1 MEQMKQFIL
10 VGTEKPS
17 EREEWILRTVNQLL
31 EIDAEGVLIAFE
43 DDETE
48 HGGFAVHHCSIAN
61 MLNIARGALAEAVS
75 LMGVSLDQEDNGFV
89 QRIYRKRCKVSDNL
103 DSLCDGLK
111 EQPE

>member
-1 MEQMKQFIL
+1 MEQRKQFIL

-17 EREEWILRTVNQLL
+17 EREEWILRLMNRLL

-61 MLNIARGALAEAVS
+61 MLNIARGVLAEAVS
-75 LMGVSLDQEDNGFV
+75 LMGASLDQEDNGFA
-89 QRIYRKRCKVSDNL
+89 QRFYRKLCKVSDNL
-103 DSLCDGLK
+103 DSLWDGL
-111 EQPE
+111 EARPE

>member
-31 EIDAEGVLIAFE
+31 EIDVEGILIAFADE
-43 DDETE
+43 ETE
-48 HGGFAVHHCSIAN
+48 TDGFAVHHCSIAN

-75 LMGVSLDQEDNGFV
+75 LMGVSLDQEDNGFL
-89 QRIYRKRCKVSDNL
+89 QRFYRKLCKVSDNL
-103 DSLCDGLK
+103 DSLCDGLR
-111 EQPE
+111 ERPE

>member
-17 EREEWILRTVNQLL
+17 EREEWILRIMNQLL
-31 EIDAEGVLIAFE
+31 EIDAEGILIAFADE
-43 DDETE
+43 ETE
-48 HGGFAVHHCSIAN
+48 TDGFAVHHCSIAN

-75 LMGVSLDQEDNGFV
+75 LIGVSLDQEDNGFA
-89 QRIYRKRCKVSDNL
+89 QRIYRKLCKVSDNL
-103 DSLCDGLK
+103 DSLCDSLK

>member
-1 MEQMKQFIL
+1 MEQRKQFIL

-17 EREEWILRTVNQLL
+17 EREEWILRVVNQLL
-31 EIDAEGVLIAFE
+31 EIDAESVLIAFE
-43 DDETE
+43 DDKTE
-48 HGGFAVHHCSIAN
+48 SNGFAMHHFSIAN

-75 LMGVSLDQEDNGFV
+75 MMGVSLDQEDNGFA
-89 QRIYRKRCKVSDNL
+89 QRFYRKLCKVSDNL

>member
-48 HGGFAVHHCSIAN
+48 SAGFAVHHCSIVN
-61 MLNIARGALAEAVS
+61 MMNIARVALAEAVS
-75 LMGVSLDQEDNGFV
+75 LMGVSLDEDNGFV
-89 QRIYRKRCKVSDNL
+89 QRFYRKLCKVSDNL
-103 DSLCDGLK
+103 DSLCDDLR
-111 EQPE
+111 ECPE

>member
-1 MEQMKQFIL
+1 MEQKKQFIL

-31 EIDAEGVLIAFE
+31 EIDVEGILIAFA
-43 DDETE
+43 DEETGT
-48 HGGFAVHHCSIAN
+48 GGFTAHHCSIAN
-61 MLNIARGALAEAVS
+61 MMNIARVALAEAVR
-75 LMGVSLDQEDNGFV
+75 MGVWLDQEDNGFA
-89 QRIYRKRCKVSDNL
+89 QRFYRKLCKVSDNL

>member
-1 MEQMKQFIL
+1 MEQTKQFIL

-17 EREEWILRTVNQLL
+17 EREEWILRIVNQLL
-31 EIDAEGVLIAFE
+31 EIDAEGVLVAFV

-75 LMGVSLDQEDNGFV
+75 LIGVWLDEDNGFV
-89 QRIYRKRCKVSDNL
+89 QRFYRKLCKVSDNL

-111 EQPE
+111 E